1 MDCPAGNLVRR
12 NGRPLFGSSDPNC
25 CNLLRLSAILFSG
38 ALSCQS
44 LLHSALLARLQVV
57 RVTLNV
63 LNDVFRL
70 NLAFEPTEGVL
81 QRLTLLQSNFC
92 QTHHP
97 QTSPNREILAYI
109 IWALPS

>member
-38 ALSCQS
+38 TLSCQS

-57 RVTLNV
+57 RVTLHF

-70 NLAFEPTEGVL
+70 NLAFESTEGVL
-81 QRLTLLQSNFC
+81 QRLTFLQSNFC
-92 QTHHP
+92 QNS
-97 QTSPNREILAYI
+97 SPPNQ
-109 IWALPS
+109 P